1 MHVYS
6 VDVLVEQV
14 RWKHLPQ
21 SRRKSLV
28 SLQLG
33 VNLLRGEDGSAVGE
47 GDDVAG
53 VEELGVPAWQH
64 LQSVLLHQHF
74 PDNISC

>member
-6 VDVLVEQV
+6 VDVLVEQM
-14 RWKHLPQ
+14 RWQHLPQ

-64 LQSVLLHQHF
+64 LQSVLLHQHL